1 MVRALGSRS
10 TQGQPMTRL
19 RNYFLAGLIVCAPLA
34 ITAYLVWSFIGWVDG
49 WVKPYIPPA
58 YNPDNYLPFAVPGFG
73 LIVALLMITLVG
85 FLAAN
90 FIGRSIVHTGE
101 RVVGRIPL
109 VTNVYGGLKKIFSTV
124 LANRSDLFSKVG
136 LVEWPRAGLWSI
148 VLIPRQQDTEINEA
162 LMAREGKT
170 IAVFRPISPNITT
183 GYIMYVAEKDVIPLK
198 MSIEEAARFLISAG
212 LVTPDEDVA
221 ISLQAADAALKGKRK
236 G

>member
-1 MVRALGSRS
+1 
-10 TQGQPMTRL
+10 MTRL

-34 ITAYLVWSFIGWVDG
+34 ITTYLVWSFIGWVDG
-49 WVKPYIPPA
+49 WVKPYIPQA

-73 LIVALLMITLVG
+73 LIVALMMITLVG

-90 FIGRSIVHTGE
+90 FIGRFIVHTGE

-124 LANRSDLFSKVG
+124 LANRSDLFSTVG
-136 LVEWPRAGLWSI
+136 LIEWPRRGLWSI
-148 VLIPRQQDTEINEA
+148 VLIPRQQDTEINEV
-162 LMAREGKT
+162 LEPREGKT

-183 GYIMYVAEKDVIPLK
+183 GYIMYVAEKDVIVLK

-212 LVTPDEDVA
+212 LVTPDDQSAITLADPVRDVPP
-221 ISLQAADAALKGKRK
+221 R
-236 G
+236 

>member
-1 MVRALGSRS
+1 
-10 TQGQPMTRL
+10 MTRL

-49 WVKPYIPPA
+49 WVKPYIPQA

-136 LVEWPRAGLWSI
+136 LVEWPRKGMWSI
-148 VLIPRQQDTEINEA
+148 VLIPRQQETEINEV
-162 LMAREGKT
+162 LEPREGKT

-183 GYIMYVAEKDVIPLK
+183 GYIMYVAEKDVIPLT

-212 LVTPDEDVA
+212 LVTPDTEVA
-221 ISLQAADAALKGKRK
+221 AGQAAVADPVRNAPSRK
-236 G
+236 

>member
-1 MVRALGSRS
+1 
-10 TQGQPMTRL
+10 MTRL

-49 WVKPYIPPA
+49 WVKPYIPQA

-90 FIGRSIVHTGE
+90 FIGRSIVHWGE

-136 LVEWPRAGLWSI
+136 LVEWPRTGLWSI
-148 VLIPRQQDTEINEA
+148 VLIPRQQDTEINEV
-162 LMAREGKT
+162 LEAREGKT

-212 LVTPDEDVA
+212 LVTPDEDETGTK
-221 ISLQAADAALKGKRK
+221 AALVDIGRMAKTK
-236 G
+236 